1 MNKFI
6 IYSKKRCSYCD
17 AAKSLLE
24 SKNIEFE
31 EKMVDESPND
41 FNEMKEK
48 APNMRT
54 LPVILDGDELVGG
67 YHELINY
74 LDE

>member
-6 IYSKKRCSYCD
+6 IYSKNRCSYCD
-17 AAKSLLE
+17 AAKSLLK

-54 LPVILDGDELVGG
+54 LPVILDGDELIGG

>member
-6 IYSKKRCSYCD
+6 IYSKNRCSYCV
-17 AAKSLLE
+17 AAKSLLD

-41 FNEMKEK
+41 FNEMIEFHSV
-48 APNMRT
+48 M
-54 LPVILDGDELVGG
+54 
-67 YHELINY
+67 
-74 LDE
+74 

>member
-1 MNKFI
+1 ML
-6 IYSKKRCSYCD
+6 D
-17 AAKSLLE
+17 

-54 LPVILDGDELVGG
+54 LPVILDGDELIGG